1 MDEILKTADDRHD
14 KELVKREHHL
24 TRFVVCNAPMMPRED
39 LIKYY
44 VKIQDIYKRL
54 GNTKKIFD
62 FQKLINE
69 AKDPRKYLDMIE
81 PEYEAR
87 CEHFAS
93 DDKTINTIHEN
104 LINVCNELGLSDKAA
119 YYKVRLS
126 EWLERK

>member
-1 MDEILKTADDRHD
+1 MDEPRKKEVNTHD
-14 KELVKREHHL
+14 KDIAKREHHL
-24 TRFVVCNAPMMPRED
+24 TRFVTCNAPMMPREE

-69 AKDPRKYLDMIE
+69 ARDPRKYLDMIE

-87 CEHFAS
+87 CEHFS
-93 DDKTINTIHEN
+93 RDEKTINIIHEN
-104 LINVCNELGLSDKAA
+104 LINVCEELGLSDKVA

-126 EWLERK
+126 EYLKPR

>member
-1 MDEILKTADDRHD
+1 MGKIIKNADDCHD
-14 KELVKREHHL
+14 NELVKREHHL
-24 TRFVVCNAPMMPRED
+24 TRFVVCNAPMMPRKT

-54 GNTKKIFD
+54 GNTKKVFD
-62 FQKLINE
+62 FQELINE

-87 CEHFAS
+87 CEHFVG
-93 DDKTINTIHEN
+93 DDKTINTIHQN
-104 LINVCNELGLSDKAA
+104 LINVCNELGLTDKAT
-119 YYKVRLS
+119 YYKTRLI